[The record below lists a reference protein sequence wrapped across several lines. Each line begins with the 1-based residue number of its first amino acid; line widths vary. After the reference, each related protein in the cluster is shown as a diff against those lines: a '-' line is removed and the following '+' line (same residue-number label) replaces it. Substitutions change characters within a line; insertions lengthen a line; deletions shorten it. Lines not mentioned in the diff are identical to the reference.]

1 MNEVA
6 TELLKDVLDANAQ
19 RDEARARE
27 V

>member
-6 TELLKDVLDANAQ
+6 TELLKDVLDAYAQ